1 MDELFYIEPSSVAMP
16 RAYWLGFDDR
26 ALSSQL
32 VLLKPSVHEFDR
44 LMVASEIAN
53 GTKYDM
59 DILTDVYK
67 DAALVL
73 PHRPYNLI
81 TGEFRGT
88 EHSKYMGDPEQPW
101 DPDKVLQEAKFV
113 HFSDWPLQK
122 VMTSPTSRFTPCL
135 TKEK

>member
-1 MDELFYIEPSSVAMP
+1 
-16 RAYWLGFDDR
+16 
-26 ALSSQL
+26 
-32 VLLKPSVHEFDR
+32 
-44 LMVASEIAN
+44 MVASEKAN

-88 EHSKYMGDPEQPW
+88 EHSKYMGDPDQPW
-101 DPDKVLQEAKFV
+101 DPDQVLQEAKFI

-122 VMTSPTSRFTPCL
+122 VMTPLPANPHPV
-135 TKEK
+135 